1 MKTIWTIGRCV
12 RPLAAM
18 GLHEKIIISANSSRV
33 RFKEAS
39 ASNELPIEVD
49 SIVEFN
55 DSDFC
60 KIMKEH
66 DAKILAELRAINDQ
80 FPIDMESIVDF
91 NGTSSEKDKTK
102 SLNIDE
108 WNVVRA
114 SWDNNS
120 VLIEFKSEEE
130 AKEFVEIYKATK
142 LLK

>member
-33 RFKEAS
+33 RFKETS

-60 KIMKEH
+60 EIMKEH
-66 DAKILAELRAINDQ
+66 DAKILAELRAINER
-80 FPIDMESIVDF
+80 FPPIASESIVDDA
-91 NGTSSEKDKTK
+91 SSKKDKPQ

-108 WNVVRA
+108 WNVVKA
-114 SWDNNS
+114 SWENNS

-130 AKEFVEIYKATK
+130 AKEFFEIYKTSK